1 MAPAGSYGKAP
12 TAGPGPTMTACFD
25 EGRLDPGLGQFKTC
39 AAPPATPTY
48 LILGLPIC
56 FTIALGILLIGFR
69 GALTPDAI
77 AFLAIGGLGLV
88 LVRYLNRRS

>member
-1 MAPAGSYGKAP
+1 MAPAGSYGKTP
-12 TAGPGPTMTACFD
+12 VIGSVRTTARFD

-48 LILGLPIC
+48 LVLGLPIC

>member
-1 MAPAGSYGKAP
+1 MAPAGSYGKAQV
-12 TAGPGPTMTACFD
+12 TGSARTTGCFD
-25 EGRLDPGLGQFKTC
+25 EGRLDPGLEQFKTC
-39 AAPPATPTY
+39 AAPPVTHAY
-48 LILGLPIC
+48 LVLGLPIC

-77 AFLAIGGLGLV
+77 AFLALGGIGLL

>member
-1 MAPAGSYGKAP
+1 MAPAGSYGKASS
-12 TAGPGPTMTACFD
+12 TGSRRTTACFD
-25 EGRLDPGLGQFKTC
+25 EGRLDPGLGQLTAC
-39 AAPPATPTY
+39 SAPPATPTY
-48 LILGLPIC
+48 LVLGLPIC

-77 AFLAIGGLGLV
+77 AFLAIGCLGLV